1 MQTLVYTPVV
11 LVPEAEKLRQ
21 RFEGNFTGADATTEE
36 GLKKQLFLGRR
47 RLVSANDFGS
57 YHAREFRRSVP

>member
-1 MQTLVYTPVV
+1 MSYI
-11 LVPEAEKLRQ
+11 RD
-21 RFEGNFTGADATTEE
+21 NGAMNAVISTDVDDLE